1 MQAHCQYLRVVARTA
16 PAQLCYVAA
25 AMKRKKR
32 RSPPRRRKA
41 RRAARRAT
49 PKAPRV
55 AARPPAPPAV
65 SAETELLALARTLAA
80 SSTTAERAP
89 GDAVIAALAA
99 LGTAFQAGAA
109 LPRALAQARMEA
121 LADKTRAL
129 ALAWAREQLR
139 LVLGDVLDR
148 AAAAPAPRVGLTTDA
163 LAWVLLAACEAL
175 ADEPLQAAPDR
186 IRALEEWLTGPRGV
200 D

>member
-1 MQAHCQYLRVVARTA
+1 ML
-16 PAQLCYVAA
+16 LA

-32 RSPPRRRKA
+32 RPPPRRRKA
-41 RRAARRAT
+41 RRAARRPT
-49 PKAPRV
+49 SK
-55 AARPPAPPAV
+55 ARPVTPAPPTAPTV
-65 SAETELLALARTLAA
+65 SAEAELLALARTLAA
-80 SSTTAERAP
+80 SSTTAERRP

-148 AAAAPAPRVGLTTDA
+148 AATARAPGVGLATDT

-186 IRALEEWLTGPRGV
+186 VRALEEWLTGARGAE
-200 D
+200 

>member
-1 MQAHCQYLRVVARTA
+1 
-16 PAQLCYVAA
+16 
-25 AMKRKKR
+25 
-32 RSPPRRRKA
+32 
-41 RRAARRAT
+41 
-49 PKAPRV
+49 
-55 AARPPAPPAV
+55 
-65 SAETELLALARTLAA
+65 LLALARTLAA
-80 SSTTAERAP
+80 ASTSTERFS
-89 GDAVIAALAA
+89 GDDVIAALATIA
-99 LGTAFQAGAA
+99 TAFQSGAA

-148 AAAAPAPRVGLTTDA
+148 ATTAGAPRVGLPTDT

-186 IRALEEWLTGPRGV
+186 LRALEEWLTGARRE

>member
-1 MQAHCQYLRVVARTA
+1 
-16 PAQLCYVAA
+16 
-25 AMKRKKR
+25 
-32 RSPPRRRKA
+32 
-41 RRAARRAT
+41 
-49 PKAPRV
+49 
-55 AARPPAPPAV
+55 
-65 SAETELLALARTLAA
+65 LLALARTLAA
-80 SSTTAERAP
+80 ASTSTERFS
-89 GDAVIAALAA
+89 GDDVIAALATIA
-99 LGTAFQAGAA
+99 TAFQAGAA

-148 AAAAPAPRVGLTTDA
+148 ATTAGAPRVGLPTDT

-186 IRALEEWLTGPRGV
+186 LRALEEWLTGARRE